1 MVQEPMLVVTS
12 GFAIMPGMCTEKL
25 TVNADVAPVMA
36 DPNEMDRQMWL
47 ASIAKRDESALAALY
62 DSTINRVYGVA
73 LRITGRADSA
83 EEVAADVYMQVW
95 REAGNYNAS
104 KAKTLTWLLM
114 ICRSRALDL
123 LRRRD
128 IAESHPDP
136 ETLNLDA
143 HLGGNDPADLLVA
156 IERESAVH
164 QALEKLT
171 PIQRQLLSLAFFKGL
186 SHQEIANYAS
196 LPLGSVKS
204 HLRKALLALQQ
215 TLSDPT
221 YGGMHENE

>member
-1 MVQEPMLVVTS
+1 MLVVTS
-12 GFAIMPGMCTEKL
+12 GFAIMPGMCTEKM
-25 TVNADVAPVMA
+25 TANTDVPLVTI
-36 DPNEMDRQMWL
+36 DPNEGDRQMWL
-47 ASIAKRDESALAALY
+47 AAIAKRDESALASLY
-62 DSTINRVYGVA
+62 DSTISRVYGVA

-104 KAKTLTWLLM
+104 KAKTMTWLLM

-128 IAESHPDP
+128 IAESHPEP

-143 HLGGNDPADLLVA
+143 QLGGDDPVDLLVA
-156 IERESAVH
+156 VERQSAVH
-164 QALEKLT
+164 QALEGLA
-171 PIQRQLLSLAFFKGL
+171 PVQRQLLSLAFFKGL
-186 SHQEIANYAS
+186 SHQEIADHAK

-204 HLRKALLALQQ
+204 HIRKALLALQQ
-215 TLSDPT
+215 TLTNST
-221 YGGMHENE
+221 YGGMHETE

>member
-1 MVQEPMLVVTS
+1 MLAVASRFV
-12 GFAIMPGMCTEKL
+12 IMPGMCTEEI
-25 TVNADVAPVMA
+25 TVNASTQQAAV
-36 DPNEMDRQMWL
+36 DPHEGNRKMWL
-47 ASIAKRDESALAALY
+47 AAIAQRDENALAALY
-62 DSTINRVYGVA
+62 DATVSRVYGLA

-128 IAESHPDP
+128 IAESHPEP
-136 ETLNLDA
+136 ETLNLEAQLNGD
-143 HLGGNDPADLLVA
+143 DPIDLLLA
-156 IERESAVH
+156 TERESAVH
-164 QALEKLT
+164 SALKELT

-186 SHQEIANYAS
+186 SHQEIAEHAS

-204 HLRKALLALQQ
+204 HLRKALLALQH
-215 TLSDPT
+215 TLSNPS
-221 YGGMHENE
+221 YGGIHETK